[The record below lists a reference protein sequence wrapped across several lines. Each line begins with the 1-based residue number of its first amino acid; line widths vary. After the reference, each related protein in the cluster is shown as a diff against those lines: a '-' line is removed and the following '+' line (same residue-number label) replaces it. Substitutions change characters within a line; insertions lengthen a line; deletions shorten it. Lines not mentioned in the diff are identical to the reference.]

1 MYEEENYNE
10 ALEKLREILDNK
22 NKNPELLEMFETER
36 SVIDTYNKIFCHP
49 KDQQLQENDFKGFL
63 LKKNNHHW
71 TRLNGGE
78 NEIVSDMKKL
88 SDTLYTLVDESQP
101 IVDRINNARKINYL
115 GLGKL
120 TPILM
125 MANEEKYG
133 VCNDLVRQFFKDYN
147 LLPQNRMES
156 GEEYLE
162 VNKILNKFSKDL
174 NISLWKVDA
183 LFFAYSKIPE
193 NPISVYAL
201 TLSSKEGLYNMNKTL
216 LHRVDKGEISNYTTL
231 DDVYYEN
238 GKINLWGLKQGDNS
252 NGDSKRKDR
261 NYNTFNSFKPN
272 DLFIFIPDNGN
283 IIVASILKKEKN
295 EELAKKIW
303 GEDKDGKTWGLIF
316 FVRVLGISQYNKET
330 FLEKLGYDKI
340 QGTINITSKFY
351 AHYPSMEDFLEDYKD
366 NSITPEILGERLD
379 EEEIEEE
386 TKGDINKLL
395 ELLEEAL
402 KDKSTKYVEY
412 NGKQYRRKP
421 IFVKFVK
428 KRDEEECQ
436 ACGCKIKKKK
446 KGYYVEVAHIKALSE
461 GGPDD
466 PRNMVALC
474 PNCHKKLDVGREDL
488 REEVLKNLKSK
499 LERKDKT
506 DVTQKY
512 GYII

>member
-1 MYEEENYNE
+1 MLEDENYNE
-10 ALEKLREILDNK
+10 ALEKLREILGNK
-22 NKNPELLEMFETER
+22 DKDPELVKIFNNEEL
-36 SVIDTYNKIFCHP
+36 VINNYKQIFCHP
-49 KDQQLQENDFKGFL
+49 KDEQLKETDFIEFL
-63 LKKNNHHW
+63 DSNKNHHW
-71 TRLNGGE
+71 TGLQRHYKD
-78 NEIVSDMKKL
+78 IVSDMKELNDK
-88 SDTLYTLVDESQP
+88 LYTLVDESLP
-101 IVDRINNARKINYL
+101 IADRINNARKIKYL
-115 GLGKL
+115 ALGKL

-133 VCNDLVRQFFKDYN
+133 VCNDLVREFFKDYN
-147 LLPQNRMES
+147 LLPKNRMET

-162 VNKILNKFSKDL
+162 VNKILNRFSRDL

-183 LFFAYSKIPE
+183 LFYAYSKIPN

-201 TLSSKEGLYNMNKTL
+201 TLSSKDGLNNMNKTL
-216 LHRVDKGEISNYTTL
+216 LHNVDKGEISNYTTL

-252 NGDSKRKDR
+252 NGDSKGKDR

-272 DLFIFIPDNGN
+272 DIFIFIPNNGN
-283 IIVASILKKEKN
+283 IIVTSILKKERN
-295 EELAKKIW
+295 EELAKKMW

-340 QGTINITSKFY
+340 QGTTNITRKFY

-366 NSITPEILGERLD
+366 NSITPEILGESLD
-379 EEEIEEE
+379 EEAIEEE

-395 ELLEEAL
+395 ELLEGAL
-402 KDKSTKYVEY
+402 KDTSTKYVEY
-412 NGKQYRRKP
+412 NGKKYRRKP

-428 KRDEEECQ
+428 TRDMEECQ
-436 ACGCKIKKKK
+436 ACGCKIKKEK

-474 PNCHKKLDVGREDL
+474 PNCHKKLDVGCEEL
-488 REEVLKNLKSK
+488 KEEVLNNLKSNNEK
-499 LERKDKT
+499 KDKT
-506 DVTQKY
+506 SVTQKY
-512 GYII
+512 GYVI